1 MSDAPR
7 DGTHPRRS
15 LTPAERLAC
24 IGAAVALGSMLLPW
38 YGIPL
43 TGGLSVSGFNAF
55 GFAAAALL
63 VAVGGAVVVVMRE
76 AAGRPPVRPLRS
88 ADLVMLARS
97 LGGACRGLPD
107 VRSPRRARRI
117 DPDLAPHRTVCRAW
131 RLHRDRRRRD
141 ADARKQ
147 RRLTP
152 EMETGRPPGAPFRCP
167 HGRCVGWS
175 PTKREVVGV

>member
-88 ADLVMLARS
+88 ADLVMLAGVWAALVAVYLMFDRPDELAGS
-97 LGGACRGLPD
+97 TRISLRIGPFVALGGCIAIVVAGMRM
-107 VRSPRRARRI
+107 RANS
-117 DPDLAPHRTVCRAW
+117 D
-131 RLHRDRRRRD
+131 
-141 ADARKQ
+141 
-147 RRLTP
+147 
-152 EMETGRPPGAPFRCP
+152 G
-167 HGRCVGWS
+167 
-175 PTKREVVGV
+175 